1 MKKVLFALALAFVAV
16 SCGSHFTVTG
26 TVSDLDSA
34 PEGAMVYL
42 YNYNDK
48 ATTIDSVAIVDG
60 TYKFKGD
67 ADPAKLYV
75 TELRWPGK
83 KNRDRSWQAM
93 FIPEKGKLVL
103 PIEKNNREAFGAEG
117 GPLNAK
123 YGEFMKDVDTK
134 TGDEINPF
142 CLEVFEANKDN
153 YVGIEAVRTVI
164 RSLEIEEIE
173 ALMAQS
179 PALSQDIYIN
189 RALNAKKGEIATG
202 EGMPFVDFEGITFDG
217 TPVRLSDYVGKGNW
231 VLCDFWASWCGPCM
245 REMPNIR
252 KVYDAFE
259 GKGFMVLGI
268 CGWDNDEEMIAR
280 RIEEKG
286 MLWHQIY
293 MGLGRDHT
301 DAYGIMGIPTLILF
315 APDGTVY
322 KRGRELRGESM
333 YETVKEALG
342 AK

>member
-1 MKKVLFALALAFVAV
+1 MKKILLALALAFVSV
-16 SCGSHFTVTG
+16 SCNSHFTVTG
-26 TVSDLDSA
+26 PISDLGSV
-34 PEGAMVYL
+34 PEGSMVYL

-48 ATTIDSVAIVDG
+48 ATTIDSVAIVNG
-60 TYKFKGD
+60 TYKFKGA

-75 TELRWPGK
+75 AEVRWPGK
-83 KNRDRSWQAM
+83 KNRDKSWQAS
-93 FIPEKGKLVL
+93 FIPEKAKLVMT
-103 PIEKNNREAFGAEG
+103 IKKNYTDAEG
-117 GPLNAK
+117 AQGGVINKL
-123 YGEFMKDVDTK
+123 YQEFMEAVDTK
-134 TGDEINPF
+134 TGDEVKPY
-142 CLEVFEANKDN
+142 CLEVFHANKET
-153 YVGIEAVRTVI
+153 YVGVEAVRTII

-173 ALMAQS
+173 GLMAES
-179 PALSQDIYIN
+179 KALSQDIYIN
-189 RALNAKKGEIATG
+189 RALNAKKGEIATA
-202 EGMPFVDFEGITFDG
+202 EGMPFIDFEGVGPDG
-217 TPVRLSDYVGKGNW
+217 NPVHLSDYVGQGNW

-259 GKGFMVLGI
+259 GKNFMVLGI
-268 CGWDNDEEMIAR
+268 CSWDNDDEMIAK

-315 APDGTVY
+315 APDGTIY

-333 YETVKEALG
+333 FTTVKEALG
-342 AK
+342 EK